1 MTNETEKRSI
11 KPLLQE
17 SGEYLNQIL
26 DIEDFKK
33 FKELTTELKDTW
45 TKKQI
50 FRTET
55 EMRVSVLNDGKFPTK
70 AAKYWQCVREQNV
83 FFENLMQL
91 SFDYRKNDVE
101 IKKLERKLETEKDD
115 LEKELLEIEL
125 EQKIYGKAN
134 MELVAKDRIREIE
147 QWSVLKKE
155 LNDQSFDT
163 KNVNTHQSESL
174 KLILENRKKALSSSS
189 SEAEI
194 INVLGP
200 LQTMNRL
207 SKEGVLLPPS
217 EAIIK
222 LK

>member
-1 MTNETEKRSI
+1 MSDKIEKRSI

-147 QWSVLKKE
+147 QWSVLKRE
-155 LNDQSFDT
+155 LDDQSFDT

-174 KLILENRKKALSSSS
+174 KLALENRAKTLGTASSQ
-189 SEAEI
+189 AEV

-200 LQTMNRL
+200 LQTINRL
-207 SKEGVLLPPS
+207 SKEGVLLPPA
-217 EAIIK
+217 EAMKK

>member
-1 MTNETEKRSI
+1 
-11 KPLLQE
+11 
-17 SGEYLNQIL
+17 
-26 DIEDFKK
+26 
-33 FKELTTELKDTW
+33 
-45 TKKQI
+45 
-50 FRTET
+50 
-55 EMRVSVLNDGKFPTK
+55 
-70 AAKYWQCVREQNV
+70 
-83 FFENLMQL
+83 MQL

-147 QWSVLKKE
+147 QWSTLKKE
-155 LNDQSFDT
+155 LDDQSFDT

-174 KLILENRKKALSSSS
+174 KLALENRAKTLGTASSQ
-189 SEAEI
+189 AEV

-200 LQTMNRL
+200 LQTINRL
-207 SKEGVLLPPS
+207 SKEGVLLPPA
-217 EAIIK
+217 EAMKK